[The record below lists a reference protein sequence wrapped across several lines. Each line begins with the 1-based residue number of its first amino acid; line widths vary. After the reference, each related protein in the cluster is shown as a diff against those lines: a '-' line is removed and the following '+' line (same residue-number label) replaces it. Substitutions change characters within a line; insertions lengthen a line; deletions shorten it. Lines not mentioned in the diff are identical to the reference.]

1 MNMHV
6 NILFEK
12 KFLFHVWGSVSAD
25 LIESIFDIHRRFR
38 YFGGSVSNFEH
49 SICYSVVD
57 DDGGDFFRLDH

>member
-1 MNMHV
+1 M
-6 NILFEK
+6 
-12 KFLFHVWGSVSAD
+12 SAD

-57 DDGGDFFRLDH
+57 DDGGDFFVSVTNYNF